1 MTCPGCGIS
10 YLVHSSSSGTEG
22 LSCIYLVNEAIIS
35 ELLRRACRLRSARDT
50 NAAVAALTAAAT
62 VATAA
67 AAAAAV
73 DTDYLS
79 RCASIV
85 QISATNVMFI
95 VQVDY

>member
-50 NAAVAALTAAAT
+50 TLSVAAPTSAAAVA
-62 VATAA
+62 AA